1 MDKICVLGLGYIG
14 LPTAATLASK
24 GFVVCGVDK
33 KKEIIDSLRIGKTH
47 IEEPFLEELVMKTI
61 DDKYLIP
68 KEEPEEADAFI
79 IAVPTP
85 KTEDNKC
92 ELKYVIEALKT
103 IVPYLRKGNII
114 ILEST
119 VTPGTTEEIV
129 KTIIEESGLIVGRDI
144 YLAHCP
150 ERVLPGKILHE
161 IVNNNRIIGGFTE
174 ECANRASTIYQSFVK
189 GQIYLTDLK
198 TAEMVKLVENI
209 FRDVNIAFANEL
221 LKVCDELGLDVLKVI
236 ELANRHPRVNILQ
249 PGPGVGGHCLA
260 IDPYYIISK
269 VPGRA
274 KLISTARDIN
284 CSMPGYIVSKVEKLL
299 AGIENPKAAVL
310 GITYKENID
319 DIRESPSLEVIRL
332 LREKNYQVSAWD
344 PHVRNGLLSQEELE
358 KTVADTDIILILV
371 AHNEFKHLDIEAL
384 VKNMRTPLVLDV
396 KNILDKGMYHNV
408 ILKHLGEI

>member
-24 GFVVCGVDK
+24 GFTVCGVDNK
-33 KKEIIDSLRIGKTH
+33 KDIIDNLRMGKTH
-47 IEEPFLEELVMKTI
+47 IEEPLLGKLVKETI
-61 DDKYLIP
+61 DDKYLTP
-68 KEEPEEADAFI
+68 KEEPKEADAFI

-92 ELKYVIEALKT
+92 ELRYVIEASKS
-103 IVPYLRKGNII
+103 IVPYIRKGNII

-129 KTIIEESGLIVGRDI
+129 KPIIEESGFTVGRDI

-161 IVNNNRIIGGFTE
+161 IIYNNRIIGGFTE
-174 ECANRASTIYQSFVK
+174 ECANRARMIYQSFVK

-221 LKVCDELGLDVLKVI
+221 LKVCDELGLDALKVI
-236 ELANRHPRVNILQ
+236 ELANRHPRVNIMQ

-269 VPGRA
+269 VPKYA
-274 KLISTARDIN
+274 KLISTARSVN
-284 CSMPGYIVSKVEKLL
+284 CSMPSYIVSKVEKLL
-299 AGIENPKAAVL
+299 DGVDVPKVAVL

-319 DIRESPSLEVIRL
+319 DTRESPSLEIIKL

-344 PHVRNGLLSQEELE
+344 PHINDALHEQEELC
-358 KTVADTDIILILV
+358 KAAADADMILILV

-384 VKNMRTPLVLDV
+384 AENMRRPLILDV
-396 KNILDKGMYHNV
+396 KNILDKEMYHNV
-408 ILKHLGEI
+408 TIMHLGET